1 MDESN
6 NNELISDDDYIER
19 AKEIITQSGKISISY
34 LQRQLSVGY
43 NKASIIIES
52 LEKDGFLSAPDNN
65 GHREI
70 VGS

>member
-19 AKEIITQSGKISISY
+19 AKEIISQSGKTSISY
-34 LQRQLSVGY
+34 VQRKLGVGF
-43 NKASIIIES
+43 NKAANIIES
-52 LEKDGFLSAPDNN
+52 LEKDGFLSAPDNR

-70 VGS
+70 LGS